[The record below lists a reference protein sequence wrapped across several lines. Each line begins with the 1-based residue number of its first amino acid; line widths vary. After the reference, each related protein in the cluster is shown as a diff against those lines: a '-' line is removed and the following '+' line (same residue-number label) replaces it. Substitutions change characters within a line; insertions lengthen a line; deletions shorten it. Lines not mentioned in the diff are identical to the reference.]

1 MAILTNKTRKLSP
14 RRSNGDMV
22 CMCGEGLKA
31 KTLPTLDSDDIC
43 GYTSIPSTALTP
55 SPTPSA
61 SPTTSYYTSS
71 NVVNGVQQVCTD
83 WTVIKNV
90 GVPYTSCVGDPV
102 STILPYQPGT
112 CRMHILEASEDNQ
125 HPIGFEATIY
135 DNDDSQIGHNTTY
148 VRLGDYVYVDSELPY
163 DVSFEPTMDMDSKK
177 RKRTPIGIPS
187 RPLSIEHHDLVFR
200 AGDYSWNTKDDT
212 DDSSDAYC
220 DVGDWD
226 NGDFDDFVKE
236 FLGEFGRDLGLS
248 PADIPVCICF
258 HGFVYLFDEFTN
270 NPSYRTG
277 KWTATGHASGLSE
290 MVPRE

>member
-1 MAILTNKTRKLSP
+1 
-14 RRSNGDMV
+14 
-22 CMCGEGLKA
+22 
-31 KTLPTLDSDDIC
+31 
-43 GYTSIPSTALTP
+43 
-55 SPTPSA
+55 
-61 SPTTSYYTSS
+61 
-71 NVVNGVQQVCTD
+71 
-83 WTVIKNV
+83 
-90 GVPYTSCVGDPV
+90 
-102 STILPYQPGT
+102 
-112 CRMHILEASEDNQ
+112 MHILEASEDNQ

-270 NPSYRTG
+270 NPSYRAG